1 MNAAAGERSN
11 PAQATGP
18 ARVAGTAAAATLTNV
33 GFTYPTGTVALEGL
47 SLEIPA
53 GRVTGL
59 VGPSGCG
66 KSTLLQLLAGLA
78 QPTSGGIE
86 LNVDRNSTRHDVAMV
101 FQQDTL
107 LPWLTVEENV
117 AVYYRFHRSKDKA
130 ALKTEVEEL
139 IHMVGLEQFA
149 KAYPNQL
156 SGGMRRRTAFLA
168 AVASRPQLLLLDEP
182 FSSVDEPTR
191 IGIHQ
196 QVLRIVRQLGIT
208 TVIVTHDLAEAIS
221 LSDQVVIMTARPG
234 RVSTSHD
241 VPFDADRIVLEL
253 RDRPEFLA
261 LYGQLWRDLSR
272 QIAQSQK
279 QHDDV

>member
-130 ALKTEVEEL
+130 ALKTEVAEL